1 MSKRSY
7 QQLPPNILPVQIGN
21 KTRLTSKNLAPSI
34 QVYGERLI
42 TISDMEYRLW
52 LPQRSKLSAMIEK
65 DMLIP
70 IKKNSKILYL
80 GAASGTT
87 ASHISDII
95 EEGRLFAVDI
105 SPRAMQQLINLSKMR
120 NNMVPILA
128 DATRPISY
136 KAVVESVDIIYQD
149 VAHPDQ
155 AKIALANAK
164 EFLKDDG
171 FLIMQIKARSID
183 STLSPSQVY
192 KMQLKKLE
200 DEFTILGKQILKPF
214 HKDHLALIAKWRN
227 SH

>member
-21 KTRLTSKNLAPSI
+21 KTRITTKNLTPSI
-34 QVYGERLI
+34 RVYGERLI
-42 TISDMEYRLW
+42 TISDIEYRLW

-128 DATRPISY
+128 DASRPISY
-136 KAVVESVDIIYQD
+136 KAVVESVDVIYQD

-183 STLSPSQVY
+183 STLSPSRVY

-200 DEFTILGKQILKPF
+200 DEFTILSKQILKPF
-214 HKDHLALIAKWRN
+214 HKDHLALIAKWHK